1 MTAKA
6 ENPYQLAQP
15 PPMRVVLF
23 LLPGFGLHDEDYSRL
38 IASSGVDSHVTFDV
52 WPRTV
57 EEVERT
63 SIGQWDSPKA
73 NAWKAAKTR
82 ECAERLQELT
92 DAEDT
97 RVIVFAHSAGAE
109 FARRLRLPCVC
120 FGCKPIETSLVRIR
134 GSYDAI
140 AKPCEADTIIDCG
153 HFGCVSKEAYHRACE
168 FQKALGLR
176 PLLEQHKD
184 QSAKI
189 GSIVARV
196 AHLPRSAV
204 KAGQLA
210 GV

>member
-1 MTAKA
+1 
-6 ENPYQLAQP
+6 
-15 PPMRVVLF
+15 MRVVLF

-57 EEVERT
+57 ERSRT

-82 ECAERLQELT
+82 DCAERLQEL
-92 DAEDT
+92 
-97 RVIVFAHSAGAE
+97 V
-109 FARRLRLPCVC
+109 
-120 FGCKPIETSLVRIR
+120 VRIR
-134 GSYDAI
+134 GSHDAG
-140 AKPCEADTIIDCG
+140 AEPCEADTVIDCG

-168 FQKALGLR
+168 FHNALGLR

-184 QSAKI
+184 HSAKI

>member
-1 MTAKA
+1 
-6 ENPYQLAQP
+6 
-15 PPMRVVLF
+15 MRVVLF

-57 EEVERT
+57 EEEVERT
-63 SIGQWDSPKA
+63 NIGIPGQQDSPKA
-73 NAWKAAKTR
+73 NAWMATKTR

-120 FGCKPIETSLVRIR
+120 FGCNPVETSVVRIR
-134 GSYDAI
+134 GSHDAG
-140 AKPCEADTIIDCG
+140 AEPCEADTVIDCG

-168 FQKALGLR
+168 FHNALGLR